1 MPHRSSAGPRHLRA
15 TRAARAIAIA
25 GSLATAAFASIAA
38 AQAATPAARGIAVA
52 AQYDTTHVYIAP
64 ADFDRF
70 VDSFIATFG
79 GKASDAIVANVLPVP
94 SQTRFRAVRTP
105 VGALSAFAFQTPVPY
120 PFGQER
126 TGYLVSD
133 MDQALKAARAAGA
146 EVVVDK
152 FKDAIGYDAVIQ
164 WPGGIKMQLY
174 WHFTAPSSPPL
185 ATIPDNRVYV
195 SPDAADRF
203 VAGFVR
209 FSHGRIVSDD
219 KAADAGEIGTPH
231 ETYRRIRIE
240 SAFGKMQVHVSDG
253 HLPYPFGYE
262 TTGYEVTDLEA
273 SLQKATS
280 NGATI
285 LSAPFK
291 SSDRS
296 SAIVEFPGG
305 YIAELHSVL
314 GH

>member
-1 MPHRSSAGPRHLRA
+1 MQQRSSAGSRQRL
-15 TRAARAIAIA
+15 AARTTAIAIA
-25 GSLATAAFASIAA
+25 GVLATIALASTTV
-38 AQAATPAARGIAVA
+38 AQAATPTASSVAVG

-64 ADFDRF
+64 VDFDRF
-70 VDSFIATFG
+70 VDSFVATFG
-79 GKASDAIVANVLPVP
+79 GSASQAIVANVLPVP

-105 VGALSAFAFQTPVPY
+105 VGALSAFAFETPVPY

-126 TGYLVSD
+126 TGYLVGD

-146 EVVVDK
+146 DVVVDT

-164 WPGGIKMQLY
+164 WPGGVKMQLY

-203 VAGFVR
+203 VASFVR
-209 FSHGRIVSDD
+209 FSHGRVVSDA
-219 KAADAGEIGTPH
+219 KAADAGEIGKPRS
-231 ETYRRIRIE
+231 TYRRIRIE

-262 TTGYEVTDLEA
+262 TTGYEVDDVEA
-273 SLQKATS
+273 TLQKATS
-280 NGATI
+280 NGAKI

-291 SSDRS
+291 SADRRT
-296 SAIVEFPGG
+296 AIVEFPGG
-305 YIAELHSVL
+305 YIAEVHSAI
-314 GH
+314 GP